1 MLFVAEF
8 FHSSIMFSR
17 SIHVVEVKDVYQM
30 CPAHISGLF
39 SILARASI
47 LLLYQQDGGNK
58 TLPWTFTL
66 LIINSWARS
75 SGSRK

>member
-1 MLFVAEF
+1 MLFVTES

-47 LLLYQQDGGNK
+47 LLLYQRWEQNTSMDFHSPYN
-58 TLPWTFTL
+58 
-66 LIINSWARS
+66 
-75 SGSRK
+75 